1 MAMRE
6 IRALVEQVNALKEL
20 VMQRIVREKLP
31 RRSEATMRQEVP
43 AKTTNSNRVE
53 EKGDRRGRGLP
64 VKSTERHPTINVREG
79 EGTLPTGEAE
89 RDTWAR
95 VVGRKEKEANR
106 KMKRQNAHFNNNNKA
121 CNQVQQAQGRGR
133 TKQKGTTRETG

>member
-53 EKGDRRGRGLP
+53 EKGDRRGRGRP
-64 VKSTERHPTINVREG
+64 VKSTERHPTIDERER
-79 EGTLPTGEAE
+79 ERTLPTGDAE
-89 RDTWAR
+89 SDTWAR

-106 KMKRQNAHFNNNNKA
+106 KKKRQDAKL
-121 CNQVQQAQGRGR
+121 QQRQQSMQSGP
-133 TKQKGTTRETG
+133 TGAK